1 MFSYSAKILTGQPM
15 RLAITVAGISLCIVL
30 MLFLLA
36 AYYGVADGS
45 VDYIRKN
52 RSDLWVLSSNAWNI
66 LRGSSILFTSD
77 TFDIQQIQGV
87 KSVSSV
93 LFILAGIRKDD
104 QQATVY
110 LTGFDPE
117 ADLGGP
123 PQIYEGR
130 SVEDDK
136 EIVLDKDFASKFNLS
151 LGESVTVRDTELEI
165 VGLSDG
171 TNALVIQYAFVTLNR
186 AQRLIG
192 YPGMA
197 TCFLVRA
204 ETGADLGGI
213 SEEIKLK
220 LDGVDVYDHET
231 FLKNNIKELQTGF
244 LPFIFTVAALG
255 VVVLTAILSLLLSVN
270 ILEKRKDFAV
280 FKTLGSPK
288 GFVSGMVIS
297 QSVIISLAGC
307 LTAIVLYFPLVNF
320 IEKVTP
326 ELSTKT
332 SLKQMICVVAV
343 VLIMSVVSS
352 LISMQRLRRIYAL
365 EAFS

>member
-1 MFSYSAKILTGQPM
+1 MFSYSAKILTSQPM
-15 RLAITVAGISLCIVL
+15 RLAITVTGIALCIVL

-36 AYYGVADGS
+36 AYHGVADGS

-66 LRGSSILFTSD
+66 LRGSSILFTGD
-77 TFDIQQIQGV
+77 ALDIEQIKGV
-87 KSVSSV
+87 QSVSSV
-93 LFILAGIRKDD
+93 LLTLAGIRKND
-104 QQATVY
+104 QQATVF

-123 PQIYEGR
+123 PHIYEGR
-130 SVEDDK
+130 SVENDQ
-136 EIVLDKDFASKFNLS
+136 EIVLDKDFAKKFNLT
-151 LGESVTVRDTELEI
+151 LGESVMIRDVELAI

-171 TNALVIQYAFVTLNR
+171 TNSLVIQYAFVTLNR

-197 TCFLVRA
+197 TCFLGSA
-204 ETGADLGGI
+204 EMGANLSAI
-213 SEEIKLK
+213 SEGIKMK
-220 LDGVDVYDHET
+220 LDGVEVYDHET

-280 FKTLGSPK
+280 FKTLGSPR

-307 LTAIVLYFPLVNF
+307 LTAVVLYFPLVNF

-326 ELSTKT
+326 EISTKT
-332 SLKQMICVVAV
+332 SLKQMILVVTV

>member
-1 MFSYSAKILTGQPM
+1 MFSYSAKILAGQPT
-15 RLAITVAGISLCIVL
+15 RLFITVAGISLCIVL

-36 AYYGVADGS
+36 AYHGVADGS
-45 VDYIRKN
+45 VDYIRRN

-77 TFDIQQIQGV
+77 IYDIEQIRGV

-93 LFILAGIRKDD
+93 LFILTGISKGD
-104 QQATVY
+104 QQAT
-110 LTGFDPE
+110 LFLAGFDPE

-123 PQIYEGR
+123 PYIYEGR
-130 SVEDDK
+130 SVQSDK
-136 EIVLDKDFASKFNLS
+136 EIVLDKDFALKFDLS
-151 LGESVTVRDTELEI
+151 LGESVKIRDTELEI

-171 TNALVIQYAFVTLNR
+171 TNALVIQYAFVTLDR

-192 YPGMA
+192 YPGIA

-204 ETGADLGGI
+204 ETGADLGAI
-213 SEEIKLK
+213 TEEIEWE
-220 LDGVDVYDHET
+220 LDGVKVYDHET
-231 FLKNNIKELQTGF
+231 FLKNNIEELQTGF
-244 LPFIFTVAALG
+244 LPFIYTVAALG

-270 ILEKRKDFAV
+270 ILEKRRDFAV
-280 FKTLGSPK
+280 FKTLGSPR

-307 LTAIVLYFPLVNF
+307 FTAVVLYFPLVSF
-320 IEKVTP
+320 IERMTP
-326 ELSTKT
+326 ELNTKT
-332 SLKQMICVVAV
+332 SLMQMILVVTV
-343 VLIMSVVSS
+343 VLVMSVVSS
-352 LISMQRLRRIYAL
+352 LIPMQRLRRIYAL

>member
-1 MFSYSAKILTGQPM
+1 MFSYSAKILTSQPM

-52 RSDLWVLSSNAWNI
+52 RADLWVLSSNAWNI
-66 LRGSSILFTSD
+66 LRGSSILFTAD
-77 TFDIQQIQGV
+77 AFDIQQIQGV

-93 LFILAGIRKDD
+93 LFLLTGIRKGD

-110 LTGFDPE
+110 LAGFDPE

-123 PQIYEGR
+123 PHIYEGR
-130 SVEDDK
+130 SVKSDK
-136 EIVLDKDFASKFNLS
+136 EIVLDKDFAIKFDLS
-151 LGESVTVRDTELEI
+151 LGESVKIRDTELEI

-171 TNALVIQYAFVTLNR
+171 TNALVIQYAFVTLDR

-197 TCFLVRA
+197 TCFLVSA
-204 ETGADLGGI
+204 ETGTDLNAI
-213 SEEIKLK
+213 SEGIKLK
-220 LDGVDVYDHET
+220 LDRVDVYDHET

-280 FKTLGSPK
+280 FKILGSPR

-297 QSVIISLAGC
+297 QSVLISLAGC
-307 LTAIVLYFPLVNF
+307 LTAVVLYFPLVSF
-320 IEKVTP
+320 IERVTP
-326 ELSTKT
+326 ELNTKT
-332 SLKQMICVVAV
+332 SLMQMILVVTV
-343 VLIMSVVSS
+343 VLVMSVVSS